1 MSKLLHLSKPLG
13 APHGGLRRCLPGL
26 TALAAAIAAS
36 PESVFSQVTEGVL
49 EEIIV
54 TSRFRE
60 ENLQDTPLA
69 ITVFTGENMEARS
82 LTDVTDLDA
91 FVPNA
96 VIAPLGAGW
105 GATAATYIR
114 GVGLGDNSLSYE
126 PGVPIYIDD
135 VYHGRPQ
142 GAILDLL
149 DLERVEVLRGPQGT
163 LFGKNAVGGTVRL
176 VSRKPQGDNTGSIS
190 VNVGNRNR
198 LDARAVFDFPLIED
212 KLLARVAASSKK
224 QDGYHNILDYECA
237 TGIQISGGGVGIPA
251 GFLSE
256 NGLPD
261 PENMDATGIP
271 PISIEPQLTPNDIG
285 TEQGCVTDTLGDE
298 NVQSIRGAL
307 RLIASDTVEINY
319 IGDYM
324 IQDQKGPSDKYV
336 IKDNDNYAFANTFY
350 IVPVFGVG
358 HTDQFLTDDPYTSYH
373 LFNDPVGNK
382 RVLNQ
387 NDMTHYGH
395 SITVDWDISDN
406 VSFKSVTAYREFENT
421 YGRDSDG
428 TPIPWVFTWDTA
440 KHEQFSQEFQI
451 TGGRNRFTWATGAFV
466 YDATDTNQGWVRG
479 PAYLAITTNH
489 YDEQDTDNWA
499 VFAHGTFAITDRIGL
514 NMGVR
519 YTDDEKY
526 ATIFR
531 QNATTLEVLIP
542 NTPVVVEGDE
552 VSPKF
557 GIDWQVTEDALLYFQ
572 YSTGFRGG
580 GFGPRPANSL
590 QVASFDFEYLDNY
603 EIGLK
608 SDWFGGRLRL
618 NAALFTMDYTDQQQP
633 AQRCAPCVGETDPNT
648 GLPSATNVAW
658 FRAIN
663 TGASSMDG
671 FEVEIQAEPI
681 DNLQLQASIGHL
693 DYFRDD
699 PGETNFCQYDQFGR
713 KCQALRAPDW
723 TYGIGVSYSFPLGG
737 GTLTPRLDW
746 TYQDDI
752 HFSVDDP
759 INGLQKAYDVVNARV
774 TWESSNSEWEIGL
787 FGTNL
792 TDEVYYNGKL
802 SLVLCCGGEQGNVAE
817 PKQYGITIRRDF

>member
-1 MSKLLHLSKPLG
+1 M
-13 APHGGLRRCLPGL
+13 
-26 TALAAAIAAS
+26 AAALGVGPATVLA
-36 PESVFSQVTEGVL
+36 QDDTVL
-49 EEIIV
+49 EEVVV

-69 ITVFTGENMEARS
+69 ITVFSAENMEARG
-82 LTDVTDLDA
+82 LTDVADLDS

-105 GATAATYIR
+105 GATAAAYIR

-149 DLERVEVLRGPQGT
+149 DLERVEILRGPQGT

-176 VSRKPQGDNTGSIS
+176 VSKRPQGDNSATIS

-198 LDARAVFDFPLIED
+198 LDARAVFDFPIIQD

-237 TGIQISGGGVGIPA
+237 TGIQISGGGVGLPP
-251 GFLSE
+251 GFAD
-256 NGLPD
+256 GGFPD
-261 PENMDATGIP
+261 PENKNATGVN
-271 PISIEPQLTPNDIG
+271 PISLDPQLTPNDIG

-307 RLIASDTVEINY
+307 RLLASDRVEVNY

-324 IQDQKGPSDKYV
+324 IQEQKGPSDKYL
-336 IKDNDNYAFANTFY
+336 IKDNANYAFANQFY
-350 IVPVFGVG
+350 IIPVFGVG
-358 HTDQFLTDDPYTSYH
+358 HTDQFLTDDPFTSYH
-373 LFNDPVGNK
+373 MFNDVVGNK

-387 NDMTHYGH
+387 NDMKHYGH
-395 SITVDWDISDN
+395 SITVDWDLSDS
-406 VSFKSVTAYREFENT
+406 VAFKSVTAYREFENT

-440 KHEQFSQEFQI
+440 RHEQFSQEIQI
-451 TGGRNRFTWATGAFV
+451 TGARDRFTWATGAFL
-466 YDATDTNQGWVRG
+466 YEATDTNQGWVRG
-479 PAYLAITTNH
+479 PAYLAVTTNH

-499 VFAHGTFAITDRIGL
+499 VFAHGTFDLTEKFRL
-514 NMGVR
+514 NFGVR
-519 YTDDEKY
+519 YTEDEKY

-531 QNATTLEVLIP
+531 QNATTGQVLID
-542 NTPVVVEGDE
+542 NTPVLVKGEE
-552 VSPKF
+552 TSPKF
-557 GIDWQVTEDALLYFQ
+557 GVDYLLSDDVMLYFQ
-572 YSTGFRGG
+572 FSTGFRGG

-603 EIGLK
+603 EIGFK
-608 SDWFGGRLRL
+608 SDWLNGRLRV
-618 NAALFTMDYTDQQQP
+618 NGALFTMDYTDQQQP
-633 AQRCAPCVGETDPNT
+633 AQRCAPCIGEIDPNT
-648 GLPSATNVAW
+648 GVPALTNTAW

-663 TGASSMDG
+663 TGSSSMDG
-671 FEVEIQAEPI
+671 LELEVLARPTDNFEI
-681 DNLQLQASIGHL
+681 QASIGHL

-699 PGETNFCQYDQFGR
+699 PGETNFCQYDQFGN
-713 KCQALRAPDW
+713 KCQALRAPEW
-723 TYGIGVSYSFPLGG
+723 TYAIGLTYDFTVGG

-746 TYQDDI
+746 QYQDLI

-759 INGLQKAYDVVNARV
+759 VNGIQDAYDTLNARI
-774 TWESSNSEWEIGL
+774 TWQHPNSDWQIGL

-792 TDEVYYNGKL
+792 TDEVYFNGKL

-817 PKQYGITIRRDF
+817 PKQWGINIRRDFF

>member
-1 MSKLLHLSKPLG
+1 MSKTLG
-13 APHGGLRRCLPGL
+13 CGASSLRTPTRIYRCLSGA
-26 TALAAAIAAS
+26 TALAAAIAAV
-36 PESVFSQVTEGVL
+36 PTAVHTQESAGVL
-49 EEIIV
+49 EEIVV

-60 ENLQDTPLA
+60 ENLQETPLA
-69 ITVFTGENMEARS
+69 ITAFSGENMEARS
-82 LTDVTDLDA
+82 LQDVTDLDV

-105 GATAATYIR
+105 GATAAAYIR

-198 LDARAVFDFPLIED
+198 LDARAVFDFPIIED
-212 KLLARVAASSKK
+212 KLMARVAASSKK

-237 TGIQISGGGVGIPA
+237 TGIQISGGGVGLPP
-251 GFLSE
+251 GFAD
-256 NGLPD
+256 GGFPD
-261 PENMDATGIP
+261 PEGKNDTGIL
-271 PISIEPQLTPNDIG
+271 PISLEPQLTPNDIG
-285 TEQGCVTDTLGDE
+285 TEHGCVTDTLGDQ

-307 RLIASDTVEINY
+307 RLLASDNVEINY
-319 IGDYM
+319 IGDYT
-324 IQDQKGPSDKYV
+324 IQDQKGPSDKYL

-358 HTDQFLTDDPYTSYH
+358 HTDQFLTNDPYTSYH

-395 SITVDWDISDN
+395 SITVDWSITDN
-406 VSFKSVTAYREFENT
+406 IALKSVTAYREFENT

-440 KHEQFSQEFQI
+440 KHDQFSQEIQI
-451 TGGRNRFTWATGAFV
+451 TGGRDRFTWATGAFM

-479 PAYLAITTNH
+479 PAYLAVTTNH
-489 YDEQDTDNWA
+489 YDKQTTDNWA
-499 VFAHGTFAITDRIGL
+499 VFAHATISLTDRVGL
-514 NMGVR
+514 NVGVR

-531 QNATTLEVLIP
+531 QNATSLQVLIP
-542 NTPVVVEGDE
+542 NTPVLVAGDE

-557 GIDWQVTEDALLYFQ
+557 GIDWQINDDMLTYFQ
-572 YSTGFRGG
+572 FSTGFRGG

-590 QVASFDFEYLDNY
+590 QVAAFDFEYLDNY
-603 EIGLK
+603 EIGFK
-608 SDWFGGRLRL
+608 SDLLDGRLRL
-618 NAALFTMDYTDQQQP
+618 NAAVFTMDYTDQQQP
-633 AQRCAPCVGETDPNT
+633 AQRCAPCIGEIDPNT
-648 GLPSATNVAW
+648 GVPALTNTAW

-663 TGASSMDG
+663 TGSSSMDG
-671 FEVEIQAEPI
+671 LELEIFAEPI
-681 DNLQLQASIGHL
+681 DNLEIQASIGHL

-699 PGETNFCQYDQFGR
+699 PGETNFCQYDQFGN
-713 KCQALRAPDW
+713 KCQALRAPEW
-723 TYGIGVSYSFPLGG
+723 TYGLGIAYTFPMFGG
-737 GTLTPRLDW
+737 MLTPRLDW
-746 TYQDDI
+746 NYQDDI
-752 HFSVDDP
+752 HFSVDDAV
-759 INGLQKAYDVVNARV
+759 NGIQKAYDVVNARI
-774 TWESSNSEWEIGL
+774 TWESANADWQVAL

-792 TDEVYYNGKL
+792 TDEPYFNGKL

-817 PKQYGITIRRDF
+817 PREYGVMIKRNF